1 MTHLELARLIA
12 DHARYPDVLRA
23 LLPLDDAE
31 RMREREAQGRWSPLE
46 ILAHLEE
53 EERRDFRV
61 RARLAADGA
70 AFEPAMGI
78 DPAGWVSAH
87 RYNEMEPRVVMDAFT
102 RERADS
108 VAWLSTLD
116 PAALDRTV
124 EIPRLGA
131 FRCGDFVAAWRV
143 HDLLHARQLSTALA
157 ILTSRRLGAWRVAY
171 AGTIPVPPTPPA
183 AD

>member
-12 DHARYPDVLRA
+12 DHARFPEVLRA
-23 LLPLDDAE
+23 LVPLEDVALLRGGE
-31 RMREREAQGRWSPLE
+31 VEGRWSPLE

-61 RARLAADGA
+61 RARLAAEGKP
-70 AFEPAMGI
+70 FEPGMGI
-78 DPAGWVSAH
+78 DPAGWVVEH
-87 RYNEMEPRVVMDAFT
+87 RYNEQDPRAVLDAFT

-108 VAWLSTLD
+108 VVWLATLD
-116 PAALDRTV
+116 PAALARTADV
-124 EIPRLGA
+124 PRLGT

-157 ILTSRRLGAWRVAY
+157 VLTARRLEGWRVGY
-171 AGTIPVPPTPPA
+171 AGTIPSPPA
-183 AD
+183 PGDAG